1 MEEVM
6 PAVIQIRQPKETLNE
21 DEKTVRRLKNQ
32 LETLKEKERKRQTE
46 LDQGLLFYHEK
57 IRIEEEKIDRAL
69 EERIHHAYQLY
80 KTTKSFSKKELNTLK
95 ELILSDIESLLKSA
109 GIHGMPKKVE
119 EIGKAL
125 GWKGAQATL
134 IDELNP
140 MIEDIEI
147 MFASQGIKVDLSN
160 IDVKDSEEEIIRKLF
175 EQVKTGMDAKENL
188 LPKKSAKK
196 SNKLE
201 KTEELQKKS
210 MNAIYKQLAKA
221 LHPDLEFDPE
231 KKAKKEEQMKRLT
244 VAYETGDLPT
254 LLELEQAWIASSEN
268 HSAIGSSDQLKIY
281 NGILRQQ
288 IGILKDRIELLF
300 LHPRYLPIQQFYED
314 RFTGITP
321 LWAVYHSM
329 RTDLGNIESFID
341 QLKSPQ
347 AEKALKRT
355 LQQERAIQEIESNLL
370 SQLFSGKSNR

>member
-1 MEEVM
+1 M
-6 PAVIQIRQPKETLNE
+6 PAVIRIKQPKETLNE
-21 DEKTVRRLKNQ
+21 DQMTFRRLKNQ

-69 EERIHHAYQLY
+69 EERIHYAYQLY
-80 KTTKSFSKKELNTLK
+80 KTAKSFSKRELNALR
-95 ELILSDIESLLKSA
+95 ELILIDIDSLLKSA

-125 GWKGAQATL
+125 GWKGAEATL
-134 IDELNP
+134 KDELDP
-140 MIEDIEI
+140 MIEEIET
-147 MFASQGIKVDLSN
+147 MFASQGIKIDLSHV
-160 IDVKDSEEEIIRKLF
+160 DVKDSEEEIIRKLF
-175 EQVKTGMDAKENL
+175 EQVNTGMDEKENL
-188 LPKKSAKK
+188 SPKQSAKK
-196 SNKLE
+196 SNKQQ
-201 KTEELQKKS
+201 KIEELQKKS

-244 VAYETGDLPT
+244 LAYENGDLPT
-254 LLELEQAWIASSEN
+254 LLELEQEWVDSSSR
-268 HSAIGSSDQLKIY
+268 HSAIESSEQLKIY

-288 IGILKDRIELLF
+288 IGVIKDRIEMLF

-314 RFTGITP
+314 RFTGIAS
-321 LWAVYHSM
+321 LREVYQDM
-329 RTDLGNIESFID
+329 RTDLESIESFID

-347 AEKALKRT
+347 AEKILKRT
-355 LQQERAIQEIESNLL
+355 LQQERAMQEIESNLF
-370 SQLFSGKSNR
+370 SQLFSAKNGR